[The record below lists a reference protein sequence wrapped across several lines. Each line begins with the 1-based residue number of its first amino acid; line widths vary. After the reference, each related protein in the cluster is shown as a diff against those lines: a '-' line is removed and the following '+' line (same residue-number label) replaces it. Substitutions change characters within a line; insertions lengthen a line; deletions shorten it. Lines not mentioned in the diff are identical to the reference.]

1 MAARNVLADSGRP
14 YPRTQVWGRGLAADA
29 NRLAHPGP
37 LVRAGSG
44 SRPVNRGQQRTGAV
58 TRRPLRPHV
67 LAYSFLTSCGGDRRS
82 GVRVSYRSS
91 RLLKLRAH
99 DPLRSPV
106 TRRGEGDRQMMVRAK
121 LPVVVTLLVMAGS
134 LMVGGGSAS
143 AASSIWCNKNGAA
156 PTVGAS
162 GGVVTAY
169 YSHVCN
175 SVAGVTEMIQGN
187 TIERRDVGSSD
198 WRTWENATRDH
209 VQTRVD
215 FSVSKAVGGEHGYF
229 RPVMFLAITGNFSYG
244 SVPGCARYS
253 GTTVYCQWF
262 GAQKYF

>member
-1 MAARNVLADSGRP
+1 M
-14 YPRTQVWGRGLAADA
+14 
-29 NRLAHPGP
+29 
-37 LVRAGSG
+37 
-44 SRPVNRGQQRTGAV
+44 QQE
-58 TRRPLRPHV
+58 
-67 LAYSFLTSCGGDRRS
+67 RRS
-82 GVRVSYRSS
+82 PDGWRQRWRGH
-91 RLLKLRAH
+91 RLLLARLH
-99 DPLRSPV
+99 
-106 TRRGEGDRQMMVRAK
+106 
-121 LPVVVTLLVMAGS
+121 
-134 LMVGGGSAS
+134 
-143 AASSIWCNKNGAA
+143 
-156 PTVGAS
+156 
-162 GGVVTAY
+162 
-169 YSHVCN
+169 

>member
-1 MAARNVLADSGRP
+1 
-14 YPRTQVWGRGLAADA
+14 
-29 NRLAHPGP
+29 
-37 LVRAGSG
+37 
-44 SRPVNRGQQRTGAV
+44 
-58 TRRPLRPHV
+58 
-67 LAYSFLTSCGGDRRS
+67 
-82 GVRVSYRSS
+82 
-91 RLLKLRAH
+91 
-99 DPLRSPV
+99 
-106 TRRGEGDRQMMVRAK
+106 
-121 LPVVVTLLVMAGS
+121 
-134 LMVGGGSAS
+134 
-143 AASSIWCNKNGAA
+143 
-156 PTVGAS
+156 
-162 GGVVTAY
+162 
-169 YSHVCN
+169 VCN

>member
-1 MAARNVLADSGRP
+1 
-14 YPRTQVWGRGLAADA
+14 
-29 NRLAHPGP
+29 
-37 LVRAGSG
+37 
-44 SRPVNRGQQRTGAV
+44 
-58 TRRPLRPHV
+58 
-67 LAYSFLTSCGGDRRS
+67 
-82 GVRVSYRSS
+82 
-91 RLLKLRAH
+91 
-99 DPLRSPV
+99 
-106 TRRGEGDRQMMVRAK
+106 MMVRAK